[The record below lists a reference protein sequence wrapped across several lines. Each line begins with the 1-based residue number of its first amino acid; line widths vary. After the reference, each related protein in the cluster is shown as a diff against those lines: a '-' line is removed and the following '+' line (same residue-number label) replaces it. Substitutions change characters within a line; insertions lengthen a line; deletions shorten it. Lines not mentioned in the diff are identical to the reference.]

1 MKYCQQFLV
10 LIVVKKRG
18 WGRAK
23 PKNGVVGGILL
34 VSGMGLYSSSPGD
47 PTAPRAWLGI
57 FWWGNLNEGRLNESS
72 LIESH
77 LNESS
82 LNESSLIESY
92 LNDSSLVSCVISAGG
107 VIALCL
113 RAMEQAMDLLIF
125 FSPKLI

>member
-1 MKYCQQFLV
+1 M
-10 LIVVKKRG
+10 KKRD

-23 PKNGVVGGILL
+23 PKNSVVGGILL

-72 LIESH
+72 LNESH
-77 LNESS
+77 
-82 LNESSLIESY
+82 